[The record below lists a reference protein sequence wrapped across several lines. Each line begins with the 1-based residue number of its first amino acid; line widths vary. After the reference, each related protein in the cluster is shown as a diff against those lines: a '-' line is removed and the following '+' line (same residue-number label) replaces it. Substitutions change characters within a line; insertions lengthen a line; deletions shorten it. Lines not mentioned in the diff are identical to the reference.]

1 MTKTFTG
8 EELSKLSNDRIQQ
21 LINNLEQEY
30 STNTSMY
37 DSYRRE
43 MSDNDIERSEKELE
57 DLKNQILFVKSH
69 LK

>member
-21 LINNLEQEY
+21 LIKNLEQEY

-37 DSYRRE
+37 DSIRRE